1 MHYGWKVLI
10 ACVGFYAITTGV
22 LANTAGIFLTPVM
35 DEMGWSRTDASMYLT
50 IFPLVAAALQ
60 PVVGK
65 VLQKSNPK
73 IILTISVLVF
83 GLAYMATSQANSVL
97 AWNLFGVVYGI
108 TAAFFMYIPVPWLI
122 NNWFS
127 KKAGLCLGITGAAL
141 SLFAALASPIGNA
154 LIAEFGWRPTRLIF
168 GAVVLIIAVPLTLL
182 FVRKSPAEMGLK
194 PYGYEDVKKGSNNG
208 TVAPENVGVS
218 IGQAVKTPAF
228 YLILLLAGI
237 FCLNASFFQ
246 QIPSFAATGSLGAAA
261 GAMAVSIIMVGGII
275 GKFLLGWLNDALG
288 TKIMGIISALCGA
301 IGMGLAFFAGSNV
314 ILFYIGMAIFG
325 GGYSGLTL
333 VCPMVTKGTFGP
345 KDYSQIY
352 SYITTGIFLF
362 SAGAP
367 LLYARIY
374 DSTQSFDISFVI
386 VISAYIIAAILVP
399 VILSMGK
406 KIQQQSIAS
415 KNIA

>member
-1 MHYGWKVLI
+1 MHYGWKILI
-10 ACVGFYAITTGV
+10 ACVGFYAVTTGV

-35 DEMGWSRTDASMYLT
+35 DEMGWSRTEASMYLT

-60 PVVGK
+60 PIVGK

-73 IILTISVLVF
+73 IVLTLSVLVY
-83 GLAYMATSQANSVL
+83 GLAYIATSQAQTVL

-154 LIAEFGWRPTRLIF
+154 LIAEYGWRPTRIIF
-168 GAVVLIIAVPLTLL
+168 GAFVLIVAIPLTLL
-182 FVRKSPAEMGLK
+182 FVKKSPAEIGLK
-194 PYGYEDVKKGSNNG
+194 PYGYEENKGIKG
-208 TVAPENVGVS
+208 AIAPENVGVS
-218 IGQAVKTPAF
+218 IGKALKTPAF
-228 YLILLLAGI
+228 YLIILLSGI

-246 QIPSFAATGSLGAAA
+246 QIPSFAATGDLGAAA
-261 GAMAVSIIMVGGII
+261 GAMAVSIIMVGGIV
-275 GKFLLGWLNDALG
+275 GKFILGWLNDALG

-301 IGMGLAFFAGSNV
+301 VGISLAFFAGSNV
-314 ILFYIGMAIFG
+314 IMFYIGMAIFG
-325 GGYSGLTL
+325 GGYSGLTI

-352 SYITTGIFLF
+352 SYVTTGIFLF

-374 DSTQSFDISFVI
+374 DSTQSFDISFMI
-386 VISAYIIAAILVP
+386 VISAYILAAILIP
-399 VILSMGK
+399 VILGMGK
-406 KIQQQSIAS
+406 RLNGQKA
-415 KNIA
+415 

>member
-1 MHYGWKVLI
+1 MHYGWKILI
-10 ACVGFYAITTGV
+10 ACIGFYAITTGI

-50 IFPLVAAALQ
+50 IFPLVAAVLQ

-65 VLQKSNPK
+65 VLQKYNPK
-73 IILTISVLVF
+73 VILTISVIVF
-83 GLAYMATSQANSVL
+83 GLAYIATSQANTVL

-141 SLFAALASPIGNA
+141 SIFAAFASPIGNS
-154 LIAEFGWRPTRLIF
+154 LIAQYGWRETRVIF
-168 GAVVLIIAVPLTLL
+168 GIVVLVIAVPLTLL

-194 PYGYEDVKKGSNNG
+194 PYGYEEGNESNKPSF
-208 TVAPENVGVS
+208 VPETFGVS
-218 IGQAVKTPAF
+218 IGTAVKSPAF
-228 YLILLLAGI
+228 YLTVLLAGI
-237 FCLNASFFQ
+237 FCLCASFFQ
-246 QIPSFAATGSLGAAA
+246 QIPSFAATGKLGAAA
-261 GAMAVSIIMVGGII
+261 GAMAVSIIMFGGII
-275 GKFLLGWLNDALG
+275 GKFVLGWLNDALG
-288 TKIMGIISALCGA
+288 TKIMGIISAICGA
-301 IGMGLAFFAGSNV
+301 VGISLAFFAGGNV
-314 ILFYIGMAIFG
+314 MMFYIGMAIFG

-333 VCPMVTKGTFGP
+333 VCPMVTKGAFGP

-362 SAGAP
+362 SAAAP

-374 DSTQSFDISFVI
+374 DATKSFNLCFII
-386 VISAYIIAAILVP
+386 VIAAYILAAILVP
-399 VILSMGK
+399 TILAMGK
-406 KIQQQSIAS
+406 KMQSQRF
-415 KNIA
+415 